1 MKICIKKVVG
11 VLALAIL
18 LTLPVLADEP
28 VVVYGNGTIITM
40 NETSPQ
46 VEAVAVQSGTIV
58 AIGSEAE
65 ITEKYPDAD
74 KVDLEGQT
82 LLPGFIDGHS
92 HFFQAAMI
100 ADYAN
105 VSAPPVGPAKDIAG
119 VVDTLKKHVADH
131 PPGAGDWVVGYGYD
145 GPSYSDGREMTRD
158 DLDKDFPDVPVALIH
173 VSGHGCVL
181 NSAAFEA
188 VGINADTKTPEG
200 GVIARKEGSNEP
212 EGLLMESVWFGTV
225 FPKLPKPGPEQLLAN
240 LKSAQDHY
248 ARNGYTTV
256 QDAPVEPD
264 VLPLYEKAVQEKLFF
279 IDLITF
285 AEQHKFA
292 KMVEDDFGFSRDYK
306 NHFRMGGVKII
317 VDGSPQGKT
326 AYFTLSLIHISEPTR
341 PY

>member
-173 VSGHGCVL
+173 VSGHG
-181 NSAAFEA
+181 
-188 VGINADTKTPEG
+188 
-200 GVIARKEGSNEP
+200 
-212 EGLLMESVWFGTV
+212 
-225 FPKLPKPGPEQLLAN
+225 
-240 LKSAQDHY
+240 
-248 ARNGYTTV
+248 
-256 QDAPVEPD
+256 
-264 VLPLYEKAVQEKLFF
+264 
-279 IDLITF
+279 
-285 AEQHKFA
+285 
-292 KMVEDDFGFSRDYK
+292 
-306 NHFRMGGVKII
+306 
-317 VDGSPQGKT
+317 
-326 AYFTLSLIHISEPTR
+326 
-341 PY
+341 